1 MNAVGSWIDSAL
13 TAANLAQVIAIVVAI
28 GVAWLGTGIANRW
41 YLPRQETGMSARG
54 LAKEALVVV
63 TPYVVA
69 LLVAAVARMTI
80 AAAGLDTTLVDHT
93 VRLAV
98 ALILVRLLAFGVRRS
113 VSPGARFK
121 GWETPATLLLWALLA
136 AQMLGWLD
144 AVVRAM
150 DSVGLSVPTDDGKE
164 RITLWSVFE
173 AVFFVSF
180 FVVASVWVARWVDRR
195 VSMLT
200 ALAPSTRIGIGKA
213 SYAFFIGFGIL
224 LGLRASGVDL
234 TALTV
239 FSGAIGLGLGFGLQA
254 IAANFVSGFVLLMDK
269 SIKPGDV
276 ISFTGTTGTST
287 HGFGWVE
294 ELRGRYIVIR
304 DRDGVATLVPNQN
317 VITNQVINWSYG
329 HPKVRLR
336 IPVRISY
343 RDDVELA
350 LRLLLDAANDHPRI
364 LRDPP
369 PVSRLME
376 FADYG
381 MEVEVRFWIGDPAEG
396 VNNVRSDVNRKV
408 WAAFRKHGI
417 TIPPAQRELRILE
430 GGLSASSLAP
440 ASRGPIEPTLDGQ
453 D

>member
-1 MNAVGSWIDSAL
+1 MKELTELLDRLL
-13 TAANLAQVIAIVVAI
+13 TAANLAQAVAIVVAV
-28 GVAWLGTGIANRW
+28 GLAWAIERHVRAW
-41 YLPRQETGMSARG
+41 YVPRSESGMSARG
-54 LAKEALVVV
+54 LALEAIVVVSPYVAGLAVVFLARTVISAASLGTAMLEQVLRLAIALVVIRA
-63 TPYVVA
+63 VVFA
-69 LLVAAVARMTI
+69 LRRSLSPNNRLKRFESKAALAVWALVA
-80 AAAGLDTTLVDHT
+80 
-93 VRLAV
+93 
-98 ALILVRLLAFGVRRS
+98 S
-113 VSPGARFK
+113 
-121 GWETPATLLLWALLA
+121 
-136 AQMLGWLD
+136 QMLGWLD
-144 AVVRAM
+144 AVKATL
-150 DSVGLSVPTDDGKE
+150 DSFGLSTGE
-164 RITLWSVFE
+164 SRITVWSVIAALF
-173 AVFFVSF
+173 AVSAFVI
-180 FVVASVWVARWVDRR
+180 ASLWVARWVDRR
-195 VSMLT
+195 VSNID
-200 ALAPSTRIGIGKA
+200 ALAPSTRIGIIKS
-213 SYAFFIGFGIL
+213 SYAFFIGLGIL

-254 IAANFVSGFVLLMDK
+254 IAANFVSGFVLLIDK

-317 VITNQVINWSYG
+317 VITQQVINWSYG

-336 IPVRISY
+336 LPVRIGY

-350 LRLLLDAANDHPRI
+350 LKLLLDAANDHPRI
-364 LRDPP
+364 LSDPA
-369 PVSRLME
+369 PVSRLMD

-396 VNNVRSDVNRKV
+396 VNNVRSDVNRKI
-408 WAAFRKHGI
+408 WALFRKHGI

-430 GGLSASSLAP
+430 GSASASTLAP
-440 ASRGPIEPTLDGQ
+440 RARWPIEPTMDGQ

>member
-1 MNAVGSWIDSAL
+1 MKEITELLDRLV
-13 TAANLAQVIAIVVAI
+13 TAANLAQAVAIVVAA
-28 GVAWLGTGIANRW
+28 GLAWAIERQVRAW
-41 YLPRQETGMSARG
+41 YVPRSEVGMTARG
-54 LAKEALVVV
+54 LVLEAIVVV
-63 TPYVVA
+63 SPY
-69 LLVAAVARMTI
+69 
-80 AAAGLDTTLVDHT
+80 AAGLAIIFLARAVISAASLGTAILDEVQ
-93 VRLAV
+93 RLAV
-98 ALILVRLLAFGVRRS
+98 ALVVIRVVVFGLRRS
-113 VSPGARFK
+113 LSPNNRLKRFENK
-121 GWETPATLLLWALLA
+121 AALVVWLLVA

-144 AVVRAM
+144 AIKATL
-150 DSVGLSVPTDDGKE
+150 DSYGLSTGE
-164 RITLWSVFE
+164 SRITVWSVIAALF
-173 AVFFVSF
+173 AVSAFVI
-180 FVVASVWVARWVDRR
+180 ASLWVARWVDRR
-195 VSMLT
+195 VSALD
-200 ALAPSTRIGIGKA
+200 ALAPSTRIGIVKS
-213 SYAFFIGFGIL
+213 SYAFFIGLGIL

-254 IAANFVSGFVLLMDK
+254 IAANFVSGFVLLVDK

-317 VITNQVINWSYG
+317 VITQQVINWSYG

-336 IPVRISY
+336 LPVRISY

-350 LRLLLDAANDHPRI
+350 LKLLIDAANDHPRI
-364 LRDPP
+364 LSDPA
-369 PVSRLME
+369 PVSRLMD

-381 MEVEVRFWIGDPAEG
+381 MEIEVRFWIGDPAEG
-396 VNNVRSDVNRKV
+396 VNNVRSDINRKI
-408 WAAFRKHGI
+408 WALFRKHGI

-430 GGLSASSLAP
+430 GNVTASTLAP
-440 ASRGPIEPTLDGQ
+440 RVRGPIEPTLDGQ

>member
-1 MNAVGSWIDSAL
+1 VSELTALLEGWL
-13 TAANLAQVIAIVVAI
+13 TAANLAQAVALVVA
-28 GVAWLGTGIANRW
+28 AGIVWFGLRLARRW
-41 YLPRQETGMSARG
+41 YLPRAEAGITARG
-54 LAKEALVVV
+54 LALEAMVVTAPYAAALVI
-63 TPYVVA
+63 VA
-69 LLVAAVARMTI
+69 IARTVI
-80 AAAGLDTTLVDHT
+80 AAAAPATTLVDHAL
-93 VRLAV
+93 RLLL
-98 ALILVRLLAFGVRRS
+98 ALIVIRLLAFGVRRS
-113 VSPGARFK
+113 LSPGPRFK
-121 GWETPATLLLWALLA
+121 DWENPATLAVWALVA
-136 AQMLGWLD
+136 AQLLGWLD
-144 AVVRAM
+144 AAVRLL
-150 DSVGLSVPTDDGKE
+150 DSIGLSSGKT
-164 RITLWSVFE
+164 RITIWSVIAALF
-173 AVFFVSF
+173 AVSIFVI
-180 FVVASVWVARWVDRR
+180 ASVWVARWVDRR
-195 VSMLT
+195 VSGIQ
-200 ALAPSTRIGIGKA
+200 ALAPSTRIGIVKA

-254 IAANFVSGFVLLMDK
+254 IAANFVSGFVLLVDK

-336 IPVRISY
+336 LPVRISY

-350 LRLLLDAANDHPRI
+350 LRLLLEAANDHPRI
-364 LRDPP
+364 LKDPP
-369 PVSRLME
+369 AVARLME

-396 VNNVRSDVNRKV
+396 VNNVHSDVNRKI
-408 WAAFRKHGI
+408 WAAFRQHGI
-417 TIPPAQRELRILE
+417 TTPPAQRELRILE
-430 GGLSASSLAP
+430 GTVTASALAP
-440 ASRGPIEPTLDGQ
+440 RTRGPIEPSMDGQ